1 MGYSGV
7 KGGMDAILAAERL
20 VRRKRAAAP
29 WSAATAIIESY
40 RLAVDRIMGEAG
52 LYDEAIAADA
62 FRQAEGD
69 LLEAAHLVRAY
80 RSSLPRLAVSTPAD
94 PDEMTVLRRIVP
106 ASRTPGGPQLLGRTT
121 DYTARV
127 LERPDG
133 LADPAVL
140 AKSAAEPAPAGRE
153 ESPATAG
160 AGESARD
167 GGPAGGNGAGALT
180 DGAQNADAQNASLRR
195 PRRFYEELRKAG
207 LVVEHGPI
215 KHGPAKHRPVQ
226 HGPAKHGPAK
236 HGAGAQEDPAEDPE
250 PFDVSRGAARPPA
263 PRSAV
268 LASMARAETGA
279 LVALWYRSIRGP
291 DGALHEVTL
300 GELRHGRLPLRVVH
314 PLTGNPVEIGRI
326 RATEAEAI
334 EDLDGPAED
343 RTRLDVGYGMCFGH
357 NERKAIAMANLDI
370 ACRRAALADS
380 EGGELEQL
388 LLLTTDGLDSG
399 GFLEHLK
406 LPHYVTFRSIV
417 DRKLASRPARPAG
430 TRPAGTR
437 LAGTRPQDDWPG
449 NHWPE
454 NDTPG
459 NDGPAG
465 DEPAGDGTG
474 DAGAGDGEGRE
485 QAGHAAGGTWGE
497 GDRQLSFGGNL

>member
-1 MGYSGV
+1 VGYSGV

-40 RLAVDRIMGEAG
+40 RLAVDRVMGEAG
-52 LYDEAIAADA
+52 LYDEATAADA

-80 RSSLPRLAVSTPAD
+80 RSSLPRLTVSTPAD

-127 LERPDG
+127 LERPEAP
-133 LADPAVL
+133 ADPADF
-140 AKSAAEPAPAGRE
+140 ADGTAENGSAGHGAEARP
-153 ESPATAG
+153 TA
-160 AGESARD
+160 
-167 GGPAGGNGAGALT
+167 
-180 DGAQNADAQNASLRR
+180 AQDDPRR
-195 PRRFYEELRKAG
+195 PRRFYEQLLKAD
-207 LVVEHGPI
+207 LAVVHEE
-215 KHGPAKHRPVQ
+215 PA
-226 HGPAKHGPAK
+226 
-236 HGAGAQEDPAEDPE
+236 DDPE

-291 DGALHEVTL
+291 DGAFHEVTL
-300 GELRHGRLPLRVVH
+300 GEVRHGRLPVRVVH
-314 PLTGNPVEIGRI
+314 PLTGNPVEIGQI

-334 EDLDGPAED
+334 EDLNGPAED

-370 ACRRAALADS
+370 AFRRAALSDS
-380 EGGELEQL
+380 EGDELEQL
-388 LLLTTDGLDSG
+388 LLLTTDGLDSS

-417 DRKLASRPARPAG
+417 DRKLASRAA
-430 TRPAGTR
+430 
-437 LAGTRPQDDWPG
+437 LS
-449 NHWPE
+449 E
-454 NDTPG
+454 S
-459 NDGPAG
+459 
-465 DEPAGDGTG
+465 E
-474 DAGAGDGEGRE
+474 GADC
-485 QAGHAAGGTWGE
+485 
-497 GDRQLSFGGNL
+497 

>member
-29 WSAATAIIESY
+29 WSGAAAIIDSY

-80 RSSLPRLAVSTPAD
+80 RSSLPRLALSAPAD

-133 LADPAVL
+133 PVPAPQEPTVKATREQERSGTAVL
-140 AKSAAEPAPAGRE
+140 
-153 ESPATAG
+153 
-160 AGESARD
+160 GERD
-167 GGPAGGNGAGALT
+167 
-180 DGAQNADAQNASLRR
+180 DLRR
-195 PRRFYEELRKAG
+195 PRRFYEQLLKAD
-207 LVVEHGPI
+207 LAVAHEE
-215 KHGPAKHRPVQ
+215 PA
-226 HGPAKHGPAK
+226 
-236 HGAGAQEDPAEDPE
+236 DDPE

-279 LVALWYRSIRGP
+279 LVALWYRSVRGP
-291 DGALHEVTL
+291 DGAFHEVTL
-300 GELRHGRLPLRVVH
+300 GELRHGRLGVRVVH
-314 PLTGNPVEIGRI
+314 PLTGNPVEIGRM

-334 EDLDGPAED
+334 EDLNGPAED

-357 NERKAIAMANLDI
+357 NERKAIAMASLDI
-370 ACRRAALADS
+370 AFRRAALDS
-380 EGGELEQL
+380 QGDELEQL

-417 DRKLASRPARPAG
+417 DRKLASRAARPDSERAG
-430 TRPAGTR
+430 ADRT
-437 LAGTRPQDDWPG
+437 DDDVDDDRGQVDP
-449 NHWPE
+449 
-454 NDTPG
+454 D
-459 NDGPAG
+459 AG
-465 DEPAGDGTG
+465 DM
-474 DAGAGDGEGRE
+474 DAEGVK
-485 QAGHAAGGTWGE
+485 
-497 GDRQLSFGGNL
+497 QLSFGGNF